1 MKHLAHRAFS
11 FFCGTLA
18 KYALLFFPF
27 SYQAY
32 QVALDRTIAPCDE
45 LNRIIFFYRVIPFN
59 SSNQVGIL
67 SLNNVTKWAS
77 SARLELNF

>member
-18 KYALLFFPF
+18 KYALLIFPF

-45 LNRIIFFYRVIPFN
+45 LSWISLYFEISNRLIFTWK
-59 SSNQVGIL
+59 GHL
-67 SLNNVTKWAS
+67 S
-77 SARLELNF
+77 